1 MLNSLQNQLTDLLA
15 VARSAMRSVES
26 MMMLG
31 KRPALVPV
39 PVKTMV
45 PVPGSTRG
53 RQVSSV
59 SCDRG
64 YEAIAGINANAAVRL
79 HADPVTEGW
88 RSLDFGQTAFG
99 NTRHSQP
106 SRFAT

>member
-1 MLNSLQNQLTDLLA
+1 MLNPIHTQLTELLA
-15 VARSAMRSVES
+15 FARSALQAIDT
-26 MMMLG
+26 MLMQAMPG
-31 KRPALVPV
+31 KRPAVALVPV
-39 PVKTMV
+39 PVNN
-45 PVPGSTRG
+45 RG

-64 YEAIAGINANAAVRL
+64 YEAFTGIPANAAVRL

-88 RSLDFGQTAFG
+88 RSLDFGKTKTG
-99 NTRHSQP
+99 ITRHSQP